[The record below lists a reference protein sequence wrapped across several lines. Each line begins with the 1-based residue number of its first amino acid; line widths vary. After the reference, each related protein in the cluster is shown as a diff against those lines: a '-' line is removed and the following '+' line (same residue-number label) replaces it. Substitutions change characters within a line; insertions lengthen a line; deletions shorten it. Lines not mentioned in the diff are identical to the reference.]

1 MASPTATRIDFN
13 QTPLAEVY
21 GNPNNYFAM
30 IIENVFTPTECEE
43 LIALAESS
51 GPWVPAAKT
60 LRLRDSLRILHVDAG
75 TARMIFERV
84 EPFLDE
90 VRRPGK
96 ELECMTGKKGGGNG
110 EKGRWELAAYVCSSL
125 FFLIFFLY
133 QFFGNWFVGMADGR

>member
-13 QTPLAEVY
+13 QTPLAEAY

-51 GPWVPAAKT
+51 GPWTPAAKT
-60 LRLRDSLRILHVDAG
+60 LRLRDSLRILHVDSG

-110 EKGRWELAAYVCSSL
+110 EKGRWELTAYVCSLL
-125 FFLIFFLY
+125 FFFNFLIFY
-133 QFFGNWFVGMADGR
+133 IISVFGN